1 MSKINPVA
9 ILAAIAAGIYLL
21 MNRKPKST
29 HTTTIT
35 TNAPT
40 VQESRENQLMRDT
53 RSGVGIQRPA
63 VVPGTEMSLAQEE
76 QVVTWLFALEGV
88 HWGPVKALTP
98 NSVFDDLAFERIL
111 TGLQEAIAVFPSTL
125 SPRPLE
131 TALMLMVE
139 NRELLIARTGVLEQ
153 VLNEQQGP

>member
-1 MSKINPVA
+1 
-9 ILAAIAAGIYLL
+9 
-21 MNRKPKST
+21 
-29 HTTTIT
+29 
-35 TNAPT
+35 
-40 VQESRENQLMRDT
+40 
-53 RSGVGIQRPA
+53 
-63 VVPGTEMSLAQEE
+63 MSLAQEE